1 MEEFVRLVFD
11 LRTLQKQFFKNH
23 DRDTLQ
29 KCKDAEKK
37 VDQFIT
43 AYSNK
48 EITVQKSL
56 FEE

>member
-1 MEEFVRLVFD
+1 MEEFVKLVLE

-29 KCKDAEKK
+29 KCKEAEKK

-43 AYSNK
+43 GYLQKDIA
-48 EITVQKSL
+48 VQKSM
-56 FEE
+56 FE